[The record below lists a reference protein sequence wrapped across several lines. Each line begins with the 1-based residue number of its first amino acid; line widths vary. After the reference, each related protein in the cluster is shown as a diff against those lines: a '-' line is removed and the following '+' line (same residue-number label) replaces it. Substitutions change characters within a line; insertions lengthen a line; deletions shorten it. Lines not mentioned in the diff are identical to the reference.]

1 MTSDWFSYG
10 LLFIKAAGTTIWLSW
25 LALIFA
31 ALGGTFIALLRVSP
45 FRTLRL
51 VALLYTELFRS
62 IPILIMLFFVYFG
75 MPLMFDIH
83 LEPFM
88 AATLALAFHA
98 SASMAEVVRAGIESV
113 GKGQWEAAYAS
124 GMRYAAIMRH
134 IVGPQAIRVIL
145 PPAVGVYI
153 STLKESSLASIIGY
167 IELTKTGL
175 LVRDSTGGGF
185 TPLLAMAVIY
195 FVINY
200 MISLGGAALERRN
213 DVANRPSINEPN
225 TPAATANGSAA
236 TGARA

>member
-31 ALGGTFIALLRVSP
+31 AVGGTFIALLRVSP

-175 LVRDSTGGGF
+175 LIRDSTGGGF

-236 TGARA
+236 TGVRA